1 MPVAPNLL
9 AQNFTAPALNQ
20 KWVGDITYLAT
31 GEGWLYLTVLID
43 LYSRKMIGWA
53 MSDRMTADLV
63 CDALARCVVT
73 SY

>member
-1 MPVAPNLL
+1 
-9 AQNFTAPALNQ
+9 
-20 KWVGDITYLAT
+20 VGDITYLAT